1 MKTTLF
7 RFLHTFLLVV
17 IFAACKSKEQPVQMQ
32 EQANVISD
40 GGKKISFS
48 TLERASFFKTERADT
63 VNQKSVLEAPAKI
76 AATVIQSREV
86 ANQNIIL
93 FENPELSSHYTQLM
107 QHQINIRQIQNINIK
122 QKKLELSRTE
132 DLMQHGAV
140 SGQEL
145 LNAQT
150 ELSMEQSNLANEKA
164 SLVEHESKLIAGGF
178 TPDVLRKSKAGSTY
192 LIADIPENQISK
204 IQLGE
209 SCDIQFNAFPN
220 EKFTGK
226 IDAVADLVDHQ
237 TRMVKVRILVANST
251 TKLKAGMFA
260 TISFELKKGNFISV
274 HNSSL
279 VTIQGK
285 HYVFIKKADTEFE
298 RKEIHTGQ
306 QLGDRT
312 IVFEGLDSGDEV
324 VTEGVMQLKGLSFG
338 Y

>member
-1 MKTTLF
+1 MKTTLY
-7 RFLHTFLLVV
+7 TFSLLLM
-17 IFAACKSKEQPVQMQ
+17 FAACKREEQPVQRQ

-48 TLERASFFKTERADT
+48 TVEKASFFKTERADT
-63 VNQKSVLEAPAKI
+63 VNQKSIFEAPAKI
-76 AATVIQSREV
+76 SATIIQSREG
-86 ANQNIIL
+86 ANQHIIL

-132 DLMQHGAV
+132 DLMKHGAV
-140 SGQEL
+140 AGQEL
-145 LNAQT
+145 LNVQT

-178 TPDVLRKSKAGSTY
+178 TPDVLRKSKAGAAY

-209 SCDIQFNAFPN
+209 DCKIQFNAFPN
-220 EKFTGK
+220 EKFIGK

-237 TRMVKVRILVANST
+237 TRMVKVRILVTNST
-251 TKLKAGMFA
+251 SKLKAGMFA
-260 TISFELKKGNFISV
+260 TISFELKRGNFISV

-285 HYVFIKKADTEFE
+285 HYVFVKKSDTEFE
-298 RKEIHTGQ
+298 RREIYTGQ